1 MCPRIPQKKPGVIL
15 FSVVALFGCSLAGI
29 VGTGYGGSSFG
40 FGGGSHRGG
49 YGGGSGYGSSGGIVI
64 AGGQGGYGS
73 FGNGAIVLPLPKAV
87 VESWPRYLEEP
98 EVEVQGYGE
107 QNLPSTIMNTSK
119 MYELIDMPMK
129 GDDSELSSERGR
141 GSADLSNIAPDLVQS
156 DGDETYG
163 LIDQ

>member
-1 MCPRIPQKKPGVIL
+1 MYSLAKKVIL

-73 FGNGAIVLPLPKAV
+73 FGNGAIVLPLPI
-87 VESWPRYLEEP
+87 P
-98 EVEVQGYGE
+98 
-107 QNLPSTIMNTSK
+107 NLLTWTLLRIWAYRAAMV
-119 MYELIDMPMK
+119 
-129 GDDSELSSERGR
+129 
-141 GSADLSNIAPDLVQS
+141 DLQL
-156 DGDETYG
+156 G
-163 LIDQ
+163 